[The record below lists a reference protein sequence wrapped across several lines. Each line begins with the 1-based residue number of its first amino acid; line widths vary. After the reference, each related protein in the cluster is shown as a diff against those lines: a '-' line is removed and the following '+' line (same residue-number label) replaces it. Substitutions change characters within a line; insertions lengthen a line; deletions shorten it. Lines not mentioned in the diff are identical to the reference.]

1 MTWARKKERLG
12 KYREYSLLQKL
23 RSESR
28 LSDPTE
34 VAISNLT
41 LEELIGVKLELAA
54 RTINGKLYGIPIW
67 RNLPNIAKDAALKY
81 ALSATRSQ
89 QEAARFLGISV
100 RELKKLVYKFKSERY
115 FSSEG

>member
-1 MTWARKKERLG
+1 MVWTRKKTRSG
-12 KYREYSLLQKL
+12 KYQEYSLLQKL
-23 RSESR
+23 RNESK
-28 LSDPTE
+28 LNDLVE
-34 VAISNLT
+34 IAVSNLT

-81 ALSATRSQ
+81 AVSATRSQ

-100 RELKKLVYKFKSERY
+100 RELKKLVYKFETDRY
-115 FSSEG
+115 FSNS

>member
-1 MTWARKKERLG
+1 MTWARKKEKTG
-12 KYREYSLLQKL
+12 KYENYSLLQKL
-23 RSESR
+23 RSESK
-28 LSDPTE
+28 LNDSIE

-81 ALSATRSQ
+81 TLSATRSQ
-89 QEAARFLGISV
+89 QEAARFLGLSV
-100 RELKKLVYKFKSERY
+100 RELKKLVYKFSVDRY
-115 FSSEG
+115 FSNL